1 MSEKLNK
8 WLTFQKN
15 SAKIFMKFTTRADE
29 LKPNNKSIGGII
41 MGS

>member
-15 SAKIFMKFTTRADE
+15 SDKIFVKLTTRAGE
-29 LKPNNKSIGGII
+29 LKPNNTSIGGII